1 MPFINLN
8 SPFACFFVTYIQ
20 ASYML
25 LKLGLYTALLNT
37 LLLHAMAQQ
46 VELATVDQLEHR
58 FAEGSDT
65 TYIVNF
71 WATWCS
77 PCVDELPHFEKF
89 GEAYKDEAVKILLVS
104 VDARSKLR
112 TNVIPFIQ
120 KVQLH
125 NEVLLLNET
134 NQQEYIDRISPDWS
148 GSLPATLFINKGKQL
163 RRLQEKE
170 FTYDQLVTIYRSLK

>member
-1 MPFINLN
+1 
-8 SPFACFFVTYIQ
+8 
-20 ASYML
+20 ML
-25 LKLGLYTALLNT
+25 FKLGLYTALLNT
-37 LLLHAMAQQ
+37 LLLPTMAQQ
-46 VELATVDQLEHR
+46 IELATVDQLEHR
-58 FAEGSDT
+58 FTEGRDT

-77 PCVDELPHFEKF
+77 PCLKELPHFEKF
-89 GEAYKDEAVKILLVS
+89 GQAYKDDPVKILLVS
-104 VDARSKLR
+104 VDARSKLN

-125 NEVLLLNET
+125 NEVLLLNEP

-148 GSLPATLFINKGKQL
+148 GSLPATLFVNKGKQL

-170 FTYDQLVTIYRSLK
+170 FTYDQLVTIYTSLK

>member
-1 MPFINLN
+1 
-8 SPFACFFVTYIQ
+8 
-20 ASYML
+20 ML

-46 VELATVDQLEHR
+46 VSLVTVDELEHR
-58 FAEGSDT
+58 FTAGGDT

-77 PCVDELPHFEKF
+77 PCVDELPQFEKF
-89 GEAYKDEAVKILLVS
+89 GVTHKDEPVKILLVS

-112 TNVIPFIQ
+112 TNVIPFMQ

-134 NQQEYIDRISPDWS
+134 NQQEYIDRISPEWS
-148 GSLPATLFINKGKQL
+148 GSLPATLFVNKGKQL
-163 RRLQEKE
+163 RRFQEKE

>member
-1 MPFINLN
+1 M
-8 SPFACFFVTYIQ
+8 T
-20 ASYML
+20 

-37 LLLHAMAQQ
+37 LLFPAMAQH
-46 VELATVDQLEHR
+46 VELATVNQLEER
-58 FAEGSDT
+58 FAEGRDT

-77 PCVDELPHFEKF
+77 PCVQELPHFEKF
-89 GEAYKDEAVKILLVS
+89 SQAYRNEPVKILLVS
-104 VDARSKLR
+104 VDSRSKLR
-112 TNVIPFIQ
+112 TNVIPFIK
-120 KVQLH
+120 KVQLR

-134 NQQEYIDRISPDWS
+134 DQQQYIDRISPDWS
-148 GSLPATLFINKGKQL
+148 GSLPATLFVNTGKQL

>member
-1 MPFINLN
+1 
-8 SPFACFFVTYIQ
+8 
-20 ASYML
+20 ML
-25 LKLGLYTALLNT
+25 LKLGFYTALLNT
-37 LLLHAMAQQ
+37 LLLPAVAQQ
-46 VELATVDQLEHR
+46 IELATVDQLEHR
-58 FAEGSDT
+58 FAEGRDT

-77 PCVDELPHFEKF
+77 PCVEELPHFEKF
-89 GEAYKDEAVKILLVS
+89 GLAYKDEPVKILLVS
-104 VDARSKLR
+104 VDARSKLS

-134 NQQEYIDRISPDWS
+134 NQQEYIDRISPEWS
-148 GSLPATLFINKGKQL
+148 GSLPATLFVNKGKQL